1 MTTLHTLN
9 TSAREHPDL
18 FARLLRCTSHGDAL
32 LLLENG
38 VYNLSDT
45 DFLTRVQAVEI
56 SLYALNPDIQARG
69 LATLPHHAHIISD
82 ANFVTLVC
90 QHEKTVSWFS

>member
-9 TSAREHPDL
+9 TTAREQSDL
-18 FARLLRCTSHGDAL
+18 FARLLRCTSPGDAL

-45 DFLTRVQAVEI
+45 NFLTHVQATKV
-56 SLYALNPDIQARG
+56 SLYALDPDIQARG

-82 ANFVTLVC
+82 ADFVTLVC
-90 QHEKTVSWFS
+90 HHEKTVSWFS